1 MAERDGCDDLKCRG
15 CGKTIMPGK
24 GRYVHNGCEEG
35 PFCSECVDKRKK
47 ERGEIGPGP
56 ITK

>member
-15 CGKTIMPGK
+15 CGETIMPGE
-24 GRYVHNGCEEG
+24 GRYLYYNYEEG
-35 PFCSECVDKRKK
+35 PFCFKCVDKRNK